1 MEIGKSIYN
10 ILAANTNV
18 GNLVGTRI
26 FPNVAPQTTAFP
38 FIIYDVTG
46 VQPNDTKDGV
56 STLDTNDIM
65 ISCYSETYSEASD
78 LADVL
83 SNRPD
88 QIFNLETQ
96 FKSWTINDVVGHLYL
111 FDVTALKALEGP
123 KKFTPIA
130 NGMDN
135 ELSLQEC
142 QYRFLGFLTHR
153 ALFGRWKK
161 ISHTL
166 G

>member
-18 GNLVGTRI
+18 SNLVGTRI

-78 LADVL
+78 LAQKIRIAMDRIPEGTYGTEQIQSSPRQSRTVRRAGLAPNFACVQLYCDVHP
-83 SNRPD
+83 SPAA
-88 QIFNLETQ
+88 E
-96 FKSWTINDVVGHLYL
+96 V
-111 FDVTALKALEGP
+111 APA
-123 KKFTPIA
+123 TPQRTVD
-130 NGMDN
+130 G
-135 ELSLQEC
+135 
-142 QYRFLGFLTHR
+142 
-153 ALFGRWKK
+153 
-161 ISHTL
+161 
-166 G
+166 